1 MNETDAIRIRQLR
14 AENKELDHL
23 FSELEN
29 EQHFILSGVSH
40 ELRNILALVL
50 SSVQLIESSHPEAKD
65 FHYWNETMCDLQ
77 YMKKLLSNFS
87 DYNNGKKLDRSHV
100 SLYGLL
106 EALHRSM
113 LPFFQEH
120 NQNLT
125 FLDAGPRPIL
135 SLDATKLKQAIINL
149 LKNASEASED
159 GAEIV
164 LYYRCCSDK
173 VTVSVNDSGSGMS
186 PEQCEKLFQPFV
198 TTKATGTG
206 MGLPLARKI
215 AEAHG
220 GSLQVTSMPDH
231 GTSCTMEFPLSA
243 LACGTESSPA

>member
-1 MNETDAIRIRQLR
+1 MNDTDAIRIQQLK

-50 SSVQLIESSHPEAKD
+50 SSLQLIESSHPEAKD

-87 DYNNGKKLDRSHV
+87 DFNNGKKLDRSSI

-106 EALHRSM
+106 ESLHRSM

-120 NQNLT
+120 GQNLL
-125 FLDAGPRPIL
+125 FMDSGPRPIL
-135 SLDATKLKQAIINL
+135 SLDATKLKQAVINL
-149 LKNASEASED
+149 LKNACEASEE
-159 GAEIV
+159 GKEVV
-164 LYYRCCSDK
+164 LYYRCCTDK
-173 VTVSVNDSGSGMS
+173 VTISVNDSGSGMT
-186 PEQCEKLFQPFV
+186 PEQCEKLFQPFA

-215 AEAHG
+215 AEGHG
-220 GSLQVTSMPDH
+220 GSLQVTSIPGQ
-231 GTSCTMEFPLSA
+231 GTSCTMAFPLSA
-243 LACGTESSPA
+243 LACDTESSPA

>member
-1 MNETDAIRIRQLR
+1 MNETDVMRIQQLKS
-14 AENKELDHL
+14 ENEELDHL
-23 FSELEN
+23 FSALEN

-40 ELRNILALVL
+40 ELRNILALVI

-87 DYNNGKKLDRSHV
+87 EYNNGKKLDRSNV

-106 EALHRSM
+106 ESLHRAM
-113 LPFFQEH
+113 LPFFREH
-120 NQNLT
+120 GQNLL
-125 FLDAGPRPIL
+125 FLASGPRPIL
-135 SLDATKLKQAIINL
+135 SLDATKLKQAVINL

-159 GAEIV
+159 GKEIV

-173 VTVSVNDSGSGMS
+173 VTISVNDNGCGMS
-186 PEQCEKLFQPFV
+186 PEQCEKFFQPFA

-206 MGLPLARKI
+206 MGMPLAKKI
-215 AEAHG
+215 AEGHG
-220 GSLQVTSMPDH
+220 GSLQVTSSPGH
-231 GTSCTMEFPLSA
+231 GTSCTMVFPLSA
-243 LACGTESSPA
+243 LACGTELPPA